1 MKQRIAAVCAV
12 CFAISTLVF
21 ASLWTAEK
29 NSKDDLREL
38 AQAEA
43 RDAYMGFAIYQD
55 RGDVRRYWD
64 GVASF
69 RAFQDAYRSIFQGTS
84 SISNYL
90 ICDNVYGYLIGAPE
104 KSQAHIADLVE
115 IMELLYG
122 DIEDLNGHAKMLN
135 LRDALSAEE

>member
-21 ASLWTAEK
+21 ASLWVSEK

-43 RDAYMGFAIYQD
+43 RDAYMWFAIYQD
-55 RGDVRRYWD
+55 SGDVRRYWN

-69 RAFQDAYRSIFQGTS
+69 RVFQDAYRSIFQGTS
-84 SISNYL
+84 SI
-90 ICDNVYGYLIGAPE
+90 
-104 KSQAHIADLVE
+104 
-115 IMELLYG
+115 
-122 DIEDLNGHAKMLN
+122 
-135 LRDALSAEE
+135 